1 MKKFISGFLI
11 GAITLGS
18 ISLASAKVFDSSNIE
33 EEKRNALKYSGDG
46 YIVDTTELEGMKI
59 ELLEKIYSKL
69 KSIDEHLR
77 IIEANQG

>member
-18 ISLASAKVFDSSNIE
+18 ISFASAKVFDSSNIE
-33 EEKRNALKYSGDG
+33 EEKRNALKFSGTG
-46 YIVDTTELEGMKI
+46 YVVDTTELEGMKI

-69 KSIDEHLR
+69 KSIDEYLR